1 MSFFSG
7 IRTENM
13 PGPICGDP
21 CRCLCEKVCLQTNKV
36 FDACLKQQHL
46 EDITVT
52 LTDFDPPAPTAPL
65 TFISGQTSTTES
77 ITFTSVTINRLADR
91 PNFARVSVTALIPLE
106 IVYIDANDVEGT
118 AKGYITVDESVIL
131 FVPQPSM
138 VPVKIE
144 PVGSAIVPHAV
155 FTSDTEILLDCCLL
169 LIIKVV
175 AEVEILV
182 PSYGYCNIPPCQ
194 DATEDVCAGF
204 FELPLFP
211 ISQPTPIVTAT
222 TI

>member
-1 MSFFSG
+1 
-7 IRTENM
+7 
-13 PGPICGDP
+13 
-21 CRCLCEKVCLQTNKV
+21 V